1 MKKLLFPCLFV
12 LSVQTLSG
20 QALNSQKLVEIFTV
34 PAAKFDDWAARRKFM
49 FTFNTKN
56 EDTLIKHYEFKSAI
70 KKGKLLDSIPRA
82 ILCKE
87 FEKDFQ
93 LIYQTAS
100 GDEFL
105 ALIKEL
111 KAMGFYCNMEGEPGK
126 TNLFYQHKD
135 FTIKTYNEIKDSILF
150 YTLQFHEQDFPDP
163 QEVNYADD
171 LLHFPSHEYLVH
183 YFGEENVKKD
193 FYYFSGNELA
203 NCSVLFSNTPRQ
215 AVFIWKDEINR
226 RGIDDV
232 LFGSQ
237 QKLKSAVGTG
247 SFVAESEWHFK
258 SGVHPGMTLYELRIL
273 NGDDIH
279 FYAGS
284 STKPG
289 TVITGNKGKL
299 DFYKE
304 EIILGCVNCNDSNFG
319 KAEMLNAD
327 DAIAD
332 GKILFVFSV
341 ALNAD
346 AKNKKVPDEPV
357 VSK

>member
-150 YTLQFHEQDFPDP
+150 YTLQFHDSKHLI
-163 QEVNYADD
+163 Y
-171 LLHFPSHEYLVH
+171 EY
-183 YFGEENVKKD
+183 
-193 FYYFSGNELA
+193 
-203 NCSVLFSNTPRQ
+203 
-215 AVFIWKDEINR
+215 
-226 RGIDDV
+226 
-232 LFGSQ
+232 
-237 QKLKSAVGTG
+237 
-247 SFVAESEWHFK
+247 
-258 SGVHPGMTLYELRIL
+258 
-273 NGDDIH
+273 
-279 FYAGS
+279 
-284 STKPG
+284 KP
-289 TVITGNKGKL
+289 L
-299 DFYKE
+299 
-304 EIILGCVNCNDSNFG
+304 
-319 KAEMLNAD
+319 
-327 DAIAD
+327 
-332 GKILFVFSV
+332 
-341 ALNAD
+341 
-346 AKNKKVPDEPV
+346 
-357 VSK
+357 